1 MLIVFEDERL
11 VAVSKP
17 VDRVVI
23 PGRGEVGLPLHAEA
37 ERLLGRRLF
46 VVHRLDREASGLV
59 VFAKDADAHRAL
71 CAGFRGRSMHKTYL
85 ALADGLIEADGEV
98 RTPLREFG
106 SGRVA
111 ADPRGKPSLTRYKI
125 REKFS
130 KATLLEAFPV
140 TGRRHQ
146 VRAHL
151 FSIGHPVLGD
161 TRYGKERPVGGAP
174 ATGLNAA
181 GTARAENDMRA
192 APRLML
198 HGLELSFKGPGG
210 KVILLRAEPPPDF
223 VKVLEGFR
231 GRTP

>member
-23 PGRGEVGLPLHAEA
+23 PGRGEVGEPLRDEA
-37 ERLLGRRLF
+37 ERLLGRKLL

-71 CAGFRGRSMHKTYL
+71 CAGFRGRSIHKTYL
-85 ALADGLIEADGEV
+85 ALVQGALAEDGEI
-98 RTPLREFG
+98 RSPLREFG
-106 SGRVA
+106 SGRTAV
-111 ADPRGKPSLTRYKI
+111 DPAGKPSLTRYKV

-130 KATLLEAFPV
+130 RATLLEASPV

-146 VRAHL
+146 LRAHL
-151 FSIGHPVLGD
+151 YSIGHPVLGD
-161 TRYGKERPVGGAP
+161 ARYGKERPVG
-174 ATGLNAA
+174 N
-181 GTARAENDMRA
+181 

-198 HGLELSFKGPGG
+198 HGLEMSFKGPGG
-210 KVILLRAEPPPDF
+210 KAVVLRAEPQADF
-223 VKVLEGFR
+223 LKVLERYRCASASAPFSA
-231 GRTP
+231 